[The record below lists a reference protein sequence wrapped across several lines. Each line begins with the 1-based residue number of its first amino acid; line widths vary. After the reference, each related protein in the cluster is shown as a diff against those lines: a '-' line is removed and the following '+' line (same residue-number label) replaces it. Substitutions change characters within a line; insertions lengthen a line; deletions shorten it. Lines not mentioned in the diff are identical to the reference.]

1 MNMIDRTV
9 KYLGLT
15 LKNPIIVSS
24 CGLTSNVDSIKK
36 LEAAGAAAVVL
47 KSLFEEQIIGEANH
61 TDSQSDMPDVESY
74 INAYV
79 RDNNMGNYIN
89 LIKQSKQEC
98 TIPIIASIC
107 CNNDGDWVDFARD
120 IEKAGADAL
129 ELNIFYMPNSPDESS
144 AQIEAN
150 YIKTAEHVVKSVSIP
165 VVVKMPNH
173 FTNPFYIVNELYF
186 RGVKGV
192 VMFNRFYEPDID
204 VEKMSI
210 TSSSIYSTPQ
220 DICHAIR
227 WIGLT
232 SSKIKNIS
240 YSSSSGVYNKEDV
253 VKMLLAGAN
262 AVHICSVLYN
272 QGLGVIAEMLDYLDF
287 WTDKHTFSRAS
298 DFIGLMDSSHIQ
310 YGEIYE
316 RAQFMK
322 YFSSHKA

>member
-1 MNMIDRTV
+1 MIDRTV

-24 CGLTSNVDSIKK
+24 CGLTSNTASIKK
-36 LEAAGAAAVVL
+36 LEEAGVAAVVL
-47 KSLFEEQIIGEANH
+47 KSLFEEQIISEAHN
-61 TDSQSDMPDVESY
+61 TVSQSDMPDVEHY
-74 INAYV
+74 VNTYV
-79 RDNNMGNYIN
+79 RDNNMSNYIN
-89 LIKQSKQEC
+89 LIKQAKEEC

-107 CNNDGDWVDFARD
+107 CKNDGDWVDYARD

-129 ELNIFYMPNSPDESS
+129 ELNIFYMPSSADESS
-144 AQIEAN
+144 MQIEAD

-173 FTNPFYIVNELYF
+173 FTNPFYVVNELYY

-204 VEKMSI
+204 VDNMSI
-210 TSSSIYSTPQ
+210 TSSSIYSTSQ

-232 SSKIKNIS
+232 SSKIKTIS
-240 YSSSSGVYNKEDV
+240 YSSSSGVHRKEDV

-272 QGLGVIAEMLDYLDF
+272 KGLGIIPEMLEYLDF
-287 WTDKHTFSRAS
+287 WTDKHTFARVS
-298 DFIGLMDSSHIQ
+298 DFIGLMDSSHVQ

-322 YFSSHKA
+322 YFSSHNG